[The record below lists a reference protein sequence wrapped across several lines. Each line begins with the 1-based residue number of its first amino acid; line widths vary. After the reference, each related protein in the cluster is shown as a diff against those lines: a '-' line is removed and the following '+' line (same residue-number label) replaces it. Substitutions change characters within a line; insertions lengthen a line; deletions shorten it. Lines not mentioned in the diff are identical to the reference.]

1 VRKFGDRMR
10 ISFLAKKYS
19 RALFNSLAENQ
30 REAALASLKL
40 FQQTLSKFN
49 ELRVVL
55 LSPVV
60 KSDDKMAVIDAL
72 FDRLKGVE
80 KKDPPA
86 SLKNFFHVLIELS
99 RIDIF
104 EEIVASYEA
113 EFLASTGVTFL
124 RVETARKLSAEESA
138 KLTELLSKSFGKK
151 LKVQQSENRAII
163 GGLRIWKGDELI
175 DASVVSQLHQV
186 RESLIVQ

>member
-1 VRKFGDRMR
+1 MR

>member
-30 REAALASLKL
+30 REGALASLKAL
-40 FQQTLSKFN
+40 QQTLFRFA
-49 ELRVVL
+49 ELRMVL

-60 KSDDKMAVIDAL
+60 KSDDKMSVINVM
-72 FDRLKGVE
+72 FERLKGEE

-86 SLKNFFHVLIELS
+86 TLKNFFKVLIELS
-99 RIDIF
+99 RVELF

-124 RVETARKLSAEESA
+124 RVETARGLSEEELGKLN
-138 KLTELLSKSFGKK
+138 ELLSRSFGKK
-151 LKVQQSENRAII
+151 LKVQLSENRAII
-163 GGLRIWKGDELI
+163 GGLRIWKDDELI
-175 DASVVSQLHQV
+175 DASVISQLHQV

>member
-1 VRKFGDRMR
+1 MR

-19 RALFNSLAENQ
+19 RALFNSLAESQ
-30 REAALASLKL
+30 REAALASLRS
-40 FQQTLSKFN
+40 FQQALAKFD
-49 ELRVVL
+49 ELRSIL

-60 KSDDKMAVIDAL
+60 KSDDKMVVIDVM
-72 FDRLKGVE
+72 FDKLKGAE
-80 KKDPPA
+80 KEESPA
-86 SLKNFFHVLIELS
+86 SLRNFFKVLIELS
-99 RIDIF
+99 RVDLF

-124 RVETARKLSAEESA
+124 RVEVARNLSVDEA
-138 KLTELLSKSFGKK
+138 KDLNDLLSKSFGKK
-151 LKVQQSENRAII
+151 LKVQLSENRGII

-175 DASVVSQLHQV
+175 DASVVSQLQQV